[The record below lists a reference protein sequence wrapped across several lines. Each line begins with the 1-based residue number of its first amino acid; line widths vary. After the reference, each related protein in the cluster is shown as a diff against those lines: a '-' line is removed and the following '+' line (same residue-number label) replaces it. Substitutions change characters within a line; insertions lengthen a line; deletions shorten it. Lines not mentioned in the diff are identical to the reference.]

1 MGRLGD
7 FFYRMVIV
15 VLIIAAIVFLAMAF
29 KEQYPLWKN
38 QQELENLQASVET
51 EKTKDENPH
60 INWKK
65 LKRTNPDIVGWIKV
79 LGTKIDY
86 PVLKEKNGTN
96 ISIKIMRV
104 IIAMQVPSLF
114 SLGHLLMTV
123 IWLSMDII

>member
-7 FFYRMVIV
+7 FFYRMIII
-15 VLIIAAIVFLAMAF
+15 VLIIAAIVFLVMAF

-65 LKRTNPDIVGWIKV
+65 LKHTNPEI
-79 LGTKIDY
+79 
-86 PVLKEKNGTN
+86 
-96 ISIKIMRV
+96 
-104 IIAMQVPSLF
+104 
-114 SLGHLLMTV
+114 
-123 IWLSMDII
+123 

>member
-51 EKTKDENPH
+51 ETVSYTHLTLP
-60 INWKK
+60 
-65 LKRTNPDIVGWIKV
+65 T
-79 LGTKIDY
+79 
-86 PVLKEKNGTN
+86 
-96 ISIKIMRV
+96 
-104 IIAMQVPSLF
+104 IA
-114 SLGHLLMTV
+114 
-123 IWLSMDII
+123 

>member
-7 FFYRMVIV
+7 FFYRMIII
-15 VLIIAAIVFLAMAF
+15 VLIIAAIVFLVMAF

-65 LKRTNPDIVGWIKV
+65 LKH
-79 LGTKIDY
+79 TKLY
-86 PVLKEKNGTN
+86 Y
-96 ISIKIMRV
+96 
-104 IIAMQVPSLF
+104 
-114 SLGHLLMTV
+114 HLL
-123 IWLSMDII
+123 

>member
-86 PVLKEKNGTN
+86 PVLKGKEWNEYLHKNYEGDYSYAG
-96 ISIKIMRV
+96 SIFVEVR
-104 IIAMQVPSLF
+104 
-114 SLGHLLMTV
+114 
-123 IWLSMDII
+123 